1 LKESHFSASPLVRDS
16 RLNDITNQ
24 LEVAVQQGA
33 AQSTYQQY
41 VATSSSSSN
50 LSFNVQPPS
59 ESIVVDRNLLL
70 SARVKFK
77 INIGPNVP
85 VGMNVFQYGQREAFQ
100 AFPLSSLFS
109 TVTTTI
115 NNTSTSINLQDV
127 LPQMLHMMDEEDLQ
141 CYKGMTPTLIDRYY
155 NYSDAINSNNN
166 PLSAFNNAGFNNHLL
181 PRGCHPLVSAVIGR
195 AAGGG
200 SGGSATSPVSLNV
213 LDTWVIEIEAD
224 FAEPIF
230 LSPFLVHSRHNDAGL
245 LGVNAMNFVFNV
257 DSQMRRFWSTGL
269 KRNEGAGLIPY
280 TLSLDTDNPFSQ
292 ARLFFSFL
300 TSQGSNLLN
309 SRNIVPFIDYPRY
322 ITSAQNTAPI
332 AAGASGSITINNI
345 QLNQIPDKFIIVCR
359 KRLSDMDS
367 RDSNS
372 FLVINT
378 ISVNF
383 NNASGL
389 ISSAGVNSNNGAIDL
404 WRMSV
409 ANGSKQS
416 WYEFSGKAQIYNAA
430 GGNVQVST
438 CGSVLIIEPS
448 RDLSLPEFLS
458 SNSLGQFG
466 FQMNINVTNLSNEQ
480 LQPEVV
486 VITANSGLFA
496 TIAGSSQVQTA
507 LLTKKLVVDTATQDG
522 ANAIS
527 SNEYM
532 QMRGGALSDQIGS
545 ALKHVPITP
554 NGE

>member
-1 LKESHFSASPLVRDS
+1 
-16 RLNDITNQ
+16 
-24 LEVAVQQGA
+24 
-33 AQSTYQQY
+33 
-41 VATSSSSSN
+41 
-50 LSFNVQPPS
+50 
-59 ESIVVDRNLLL
+59 
-70 SARVKFK
+70 
-77 INIGPNVP
+77 
-85 VGMNVFQYGQREAFQ
+85 
-100 AFPLSSLFS
+100 
-109 TVTTTI
+109 
-115 NNTSTSINLQDV
+115 
-127 LPQMLHMMDEEDLQ
+127 
-141 CYKGMTPTLIDRYY
+141 
-155 NYSDAINSNNN
+155 
-166 PLSAFNNAGFNNHLL
+166 
-181 PRGCHPLVSAVIGR
+181 
-195 AAGGG
+195 
-200 SGGSATSPVSLNV
+200 
-213 LDTWVIEIEAD
+213 
-224 FAEPIF
+224 
-230 LSPFLVHSRHNDAGL
+230 
-245 LGVNAMNFVFNV
+245 
-257 DSQMRRFWSTGL
+257 
-269 KRNEGAGLIPY
+269 
-280 TLSLDTDNPFSQ
+280 
-292 ARLFFSFL
+292 
-300 TSQGSNLLN
+300 
-309 SRNIVPFIDYPRY
+309 
-322 ITSAQNTAPI
+322 
-332 AAGASGSITINNI
+332 
-345 QLNQIPDKFIIVCR
+345 
-359 KRLSDMDS
+359 LSDMDS

-545 ALKHVPITP
+545 ALKHVPMVNKHLDGKARSAGFYGGASSAGAMP
-554 NGE
+554 GRGNKLDALVM